1 MCLRRYFFDLL
12 DCSRNAHV
20 IEIDLMID
28 IEPVNIAFTIPATDP
43 LGKDEVLGKLRFLP
57 DHVALSWRMKGSV
70 FRGGKGE
77 MALIDIPYSEIEHVE
92 IVKKW
97 FKVRHIILRIS
108 DPTLVKEIPGV
119 DMGKM
124 VLAIDARSRDEAKKL
139 SSVIDYKRSMFILD
153 GFDERMKAMKDS

>member
-1 MCLRRYFFDLL
+1 
-12 DCSRNAHV
+12 
-20 IEIDLMID
+20 MID
-28 IEPVNIAFTIPATDP
+28 IEPLNIAFTIPAKDP

-57 DHVALSWRMKGSV
+57 DHVVLSWRMKGSV

-77 MALIDIPYSEIEHVE
+77 MQHIDLPYGEIEHVE
-92 IVKKW
+92 LVKKW
-97 FKVRHIILRIS
+97 FKIRQMILRIA

-124 VLAIDARSRDEAKKL
+124 VLVIDERSRDEAKKL

-153 GFDERMKAMKDS
+153 DFDQRLKAMKDD